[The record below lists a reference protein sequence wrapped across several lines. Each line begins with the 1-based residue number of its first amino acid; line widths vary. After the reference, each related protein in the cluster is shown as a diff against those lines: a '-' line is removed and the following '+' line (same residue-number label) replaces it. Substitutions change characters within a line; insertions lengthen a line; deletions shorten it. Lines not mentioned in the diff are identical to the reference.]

1 MRMLRRLRS
10 ERGIALPMAL
20 GIMLVLTVSTTAAI
34 YYTSTNSRTAGYSKG
49 KMTALSLAEAG
60 LNNAMAVLML
70 PSNNALKQETLPAC
84 SGNPTPT
91 PRRDD
96 YAGGYVLWCGDLDY
110 MESAWRIKST
120 GYVRNPNNAS
130 EIRRKLSAYVVVT
143 PTVSQPLNNPAWNY
157 MYATR
162 TGTPGGCDQ
171 TLNNN
176 VSGGSRLFVNGNLC
190 LGNNANI
197 AMNTLV
203 VKGDL
208 YLANNTS
215 VGASTSMSTRV
226 ESYVGGS
233 CKYGNA
239 GSWFTPCTGNQDAR
253 NIFSKMNPPVWEVGV
268 SSSTPTIAAP
278 SANFEGWY
286 EDALPGPAQGCAVS
300 SGTPPTFDTNYP
312 AKDNNVPI
320 QNLTPATSYTCR
332 VGPESAP
339 DGEISWNATTRVLTV
354 SGTIYIDGSAKVDN
368 GLLNQ
373 YEGQATIYL
382 TGTFYL
388 NGKLCGGVVGSSC
401 AFEAWDPNTEML
413 TFVANGSGSPANPG
427 DSISLSNNSQF
438 QGALYATNAIT
449 LGNNA
454 MSDGPMVASHIV
466 VSNNVVTSSF
476 PNITTVPVGMPG
488 NPDVYAQPNPP
499 QRFAG

>member
-1 MRMLRRLRS
+1 MRILRRLRN

-20 GIMLVLTVSTTAAI
+20 GVMFVLTISTTAAI
-34 YYTSTNSRTAGYSKG
+34 HYTSANSRNAGYSKG
-49 KMTALSLAEAG
+49 KMTALALAEAG
-60 LNNAMAVLML
+60 LNNSMSVLSL
-70 PSNNALKQETLPAC
+70 PTNNALRQDTLPAC

-96 YAGGYVLWCGDLDY
+96 YAGGYVLWCGDLDLV
-110 MESAWRIKST
+110 ESAWRIKST
-120 GYVRNPNNAS
+120 GYVRNPNNAT
-130 EIRRKLSAYVVVT
+130 EIKRKLSAYVVVT

-157 MYATR
+157 MYSTR
-162 TGTPGGCDQ
+162 TGNTCDQ

-203 VKGDL
+203 VKGNLDL
-208 YLANNTS
+208 SNNTS
-215 VGASTSMSTRV
+215 VGASTSMATRV
-226 ESYVGGS
+226 ETYVGGS
-233 CKYGNA
+233 CRYGNA
-239 GSWFTPCTGNQDAR
+239 GAWGTPCSGNQDAR
-253 NIFSKMNPPVWEVGV
+253 NIFSKMNSSAWVVGV
-268 SSSTPTIAAP
+268 SSTPPTIAAP
-278 SANFEGWY
+278 SADFDGWY
-286 EDALPGPAQGCAVS
+286 ENALPGPYQGCAVT

-312 AKDNNVPI
+312 AKDNNVPV
-320 QNLTPATSYTCR
+320 QNLTPASSYTCR
-332 VGPESAP
+332 VGPASNP

-368 GLLNQ
+368 GQLNQ
-373 YEGQATIYL
+373 YNGQATIYL
-382 TGTFYL
+382 SGAFYL
-388 NGKLCGGVVGSSC
+388 NGKLCGGVLASNC

-413 TFVANGSGSPANPG
+413 TFVANGSGTPANPG
-427 DSISLSNNSQF
+427 DSVFLSNSSQF
-438 QGALYATNAIT
+438 QGALFATNAIT

-488 NPDVYAQPNPP
+488 NPDIYAQPNPP